1 MVVFTNKYGVQKV
14 TWLRGETASSLP
26 TIGWRVTPPPSLACK
41 ASGQRELK
49 SLRRETLLQ
58 VPPQDEQ
65 VDFRSCGGPGA
76 GGFLEQPVSRE
87 GETPVEMPDAHFKIA
102 IRDRLRLDLC
112 PEGARCQRR
121 NAEGVVCG
129 QLLDRRGKHAKL
141 CEFGRA
147 RSARHDGLRDFAAG
161 YHQRTTGLVAQTEQ
175 RVVAWD
181 RVNPRTGLLEE
192 ARLDVATRDALT
204 GRLLFVDVTV
214 TCAYSGYEPR
224 QRARARKD
232 GLAVVTAV
240 NGKRRRYPPS
250 GGELIPMA
258 WEDGGRPAEET
269 VTYVRSWAHSF
280 PPGERSEVIR
290 YAWQQLSCLLQTGN
304 AEMILSAVG
313 F

>member
-1 MVVFTNKYGVQKV
+1 M
-14 TWLRGETASSLP
+14 
-26 TIGWRVTPPPSLACK
+26 
-41 ASGQRELK
+41 
-49 SLRRETLLQ
+49 
-58 VPPQDEQ
+58 
-65 VDFRSCGGPGA
+65 
-76 GGFLEQPVSRE
+76 
-87 GETPVEMPDAHFKIA
+87 
-102 IRDRLRLDLC
+102 
-112 PEGARCQRR
+112 
-121 NAEGVVCG
+121 
-129 QLLDRRGKHAKL
+129 
-141 CEFGRA
+141 
-147 RSARHDGLRDFAAG
+147 
-161 YHQRTTGLVAQTEQ
+161 VAQTEQ

-204 GRLLFVDVTV
+204 GRLVFVDVTV